1 MHPLATLTLSAALA
15 TAVLACSAPALAQS
29 KPAAAAGP
37 SACTLLTRPDVQ
49 KVTGRDPM
57 VDAESSAGGTIC
69 HYGIAQLIVR
79 TGPKSW
85 ESIEDTLKS
94 FKHDKEPRQA
104 VSGFGDRAFLMFP
117 KPANK
122 YQDDVAL
129 LVTQVGPHTLALTVD
144 APDGKRPQDMR
155 PAVESLMRTA
165 LSRLR

>member
-1 MHPLATLTLSAALA
+1 MHPLATLAVSAVVA
-15 TAVLACSAPALAQS
+15 TALLACIAPALAQP
-29 KPAAAAGP
+29 KPGAAAGP
-37 SACTLLTRPDVQ
+37 SACSLLTRADVE
-49 KVTGRDPM
+49 KATGRNAM

-69 HYGIAQLIVR
+69 HYGTAQLIVR

-85 ESIEDTLKS
+85 ESLEDTLKA

-104 VSGFGDRAFLMFP
+104 VSGFGDRAYMMFP
-117 KPANK
+117 TPANK

-129 LVTQVGPHTLALTVD
+129 LVTQVGAHTLALTVD